1 LVSEAENYA
10 QQAVAFAQQKHLENL
25 TASGL
30 LELGN
35 TFNSKG
41 DREKAEQ
48 YFKQAIQF
56 ASANK
61 GRLQEHRGMANLGG
75 LYMQTLRIDEGMVL
89 VQQAFEFFQQEN
101 YPRIAGTCLSQ
112 IGRGYRRKG
121 DYAAAQRALNQ
132 KFELAKQNN
141 SQPAMA
147 DSYVEMGALLL
158 DQERLPDALEQYGNA
173 LKIYEAVGN
182 DLRIAFSKAN
192 RAKILAR
199 LGRYDEARQLL
210 DEVFDI
216 TNKSKGNFLQLVPEL
231 HLVRAEMSLSQ
242 GDLPQAT
249 ASATEAI
256 KTGGEKS
263 DVAIQAQSL
272 LGFVKAASGAGK
284 EAQKLCSEAIKAAST
299 AGDFG
304 LHSHA
309 LLVGAE
315 TALKGNDPQTALS
328 LATQA
333 QQRFASGEQFE
344 SEWRAWFIASRASQK
359 LGDVNKAEEFMRNA
373 QNARS
378 RLEQQWGANAFRQY
392 ASRPDIQ
399 VNYGN

>member
-1 LVSEAENYA
+1 
-10 QQAVAFAQQKHLENL
+10 
-25 TASGL
+25 
-30 LELGN
+30 
-35 TFNSKG
+35 
-41 DREKAEQ
+41 
-48 YFKQAIQF
+48 
-56 ASANK
+56 
-61 GRLQEHRGMANLGG
+61 MANLGG
-75 LYMQTLRIDEGMVL
+75 LYMQTLRIDEGMRL

-121 DYAAAQRALNQ
+121 DYAAAQQALNQ

-158 DQERLPDALEQYGNA
+158 DQEKLPEALEQYGNA
-173 LKIYEAVGN
+173 LKIYESVSN
-182 DLRIAFSKAN
+182 NLRIAFCKAN
-192 RAKILAR
+192 LAKILAL

-284 EAQKLCSEAIKAAST
+284 EAQKLCNEAIKAASN

-304 LHSHA
+304 LHSRA
-309 LLVGAE
+309 LLAGAE
-315 TALKGNDPQTALS
+315 AALKGNDPQTALS

-333 QQRFASGEQFE
+333 QQRFAAGEQFE

-378 RLEQQWGANAFRQY
+378 KLEQQWGANAFKQY